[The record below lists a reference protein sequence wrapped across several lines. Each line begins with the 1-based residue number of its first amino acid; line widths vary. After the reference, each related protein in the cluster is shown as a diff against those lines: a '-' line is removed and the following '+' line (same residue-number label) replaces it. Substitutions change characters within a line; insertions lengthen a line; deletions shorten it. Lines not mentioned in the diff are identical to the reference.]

1 MRAVLTLAALLLS
14 WQAFAAECV
23 TVKYRDTTV
32 WLGRGKVFLTASD
45 VVLHLSASNLAERLW

>member
-1 MRAVLTLAALLLS
+1 MRAVLTFAALLLS

-32 WLGRGKVFLTASD
+32 WLGRGKGLPD
-45 VVLHLSASNLAERLW
+45 GERRRTSFVCK